1 MKIQEL
7 FKKNGKWDALPE
19 DQKSFLR
26 TVDEALTEAAF
37 SDDHKSKLED
47 LVKKASENE
56 TATTEMRD
64 AIKAHAELIAQ
75 MKDAG
80 YSPVQANDPYEAIG
94 KTLRSEDNLKALKSA
109 RNRDAGANK
118 ETVLAFNIKAADVM
132 LRSTNI
138 TGSNLPAP
146 MIVPGINE
154 APRNEPFILDLVDV
168 GAATSPTIYWI
179 NKTGR
184 QDGTAMIA
192 EGALKPL
199 SDFDLATETTTVR
212 KIASRTQVSTEMLED
227 VDFIEGEIRSEGI
240 MSNRLAIENQILFGD
255 GTGQNLTG
263 ITTYASA
270 FAAGDLADT
279 VEKANIA
286 DALLAGI
293 TQLQMLN
300 YNATGI
306 VTSPVQRFK
315 MRTLKDANGQP
326 IIPVASN
333 SSATVV
339 DGITVMAK
347 NQIPAGK
354 VLIGDFKRSKVK
366 ILTDLRVEMGYS
378 TGDWENNR
386 VSFRVESRLAHY
398 ISDVDTAAFIY
409 DDVDVIKAAIEAAP
423 TV

>member
-1 MKIQEL
+1 
-7 FKKNGKWDALPE
+7 
-19 DQKSFLR
+19 
-26 TVDEALTEAAF
+26 
-37 SDDHKSKLED
+37 
-47 LVKKASENE
+47 
-56 TATTEMRD
+56 
-64 AIKAHAELIAQ
+64 
-75 MKDAG
+75 
-80 YSPVQANDPYEAIG
+80 
-94 KTLRSEDNLKALKSA
+94 
-109 RNRDAGANK
+109 
-118 ETVLAFNIKAADVM
+118 
-132 LRSTNI
+132 
-138 TGSNLPAP
+138 
-146 MIVPGINE
+146 
-154 APRNEPFILDLVDV
+154 
-168 GAATSPTIYWI
+168 
-179 NKTGR
+179 
-184 QDGTAMIA
+184 
-192 EGALKPL
+192 
-199 SDFDLATETTTVR
+199 
-212 KIASRTQVSTEMLED
+212 
-227 VDFIEGEIRSEGI
+227 

-255 GTGQNLTG
+255 GTGQNITG